1 MDVQTIISAIGS
13 VGFPIV
19 ACVGIFYLYDKT
31 IKELVNTQ
39 THVIDTLH
47 SVNDTLQR
55 IDEKLDNVSS

>member
-1 MDVQTIISAIGS
+1 MDIQTIISAIGS

>member
-1 MDVQTIISAIGS
+1 MDIQTIISAIGS

-47 SVNDTLQR
+47 SVNDTLHR

>member
-1 MDVQTIISAIGS
+1 MDIQTIISAIGS

-55 IDEKLDNVSS
+55 IDEKLDNVPS